1 MTKELITLTAM
12 LRVPRSR
19 GALSGVLLVLLGLW
33 GGLAALAGPYF
44 HFAFAP
50 DTAWEFT
57 SGRIMLQ
64 VAPAGAAVVGGL
76 VVVASANRVLATIG
90 AWIAAFGGAWFVVGA
105 PLSALWTDPGSAP
118 LGPAVGDRTRQV
130 LEQVGLLSGLGT
142 VIVFVAALAI
152 GRLAVVGV
160 KDARLA
166 ERLAQDEADALAAE
180 TTQVDLPRP
189 QQLVSS
195 AAKAPDQKVAGTST
209 KEYPTSRKT

>member
-50 DTAWEFT
+50 DTAWKFT
-57 SGRIMLQ
+57 SGRTLLQ
-64 VAPAGAAVVGGL
+64 VAPAGAAVLGGL
-76 VVVASANRVLATIG
+76 VVVVSANRVVATAG
-90 AWIAAFGGAWFVVGA
+90 AWIAALGGAWFVVGG
-105 PLSALWTDPGSAP
+105 PLSALWAKPDSPLLGSA
-118 LGPAVGDRTRQV
+118 LGDRTRQV
-130 LEQVGLLSGLGT
+130 LEQVGMLSGLG
-142 VIVFVAALAI
+142 VLIAFIAALAI

-166 ERLAQDEADALAAE
+166 ERLTQDEDAE
-180 TTQVDLPRP
+180 TTQVDLPRR
-189 QQLVSS
+189 QELVTS
-195 AAKAPDQKVAGTST
+195 AAKDRRVAGTPT
-209 KEYPTSRKT
+209 REYPIPGDS

>member
-19 GALSGVLLVLLGLW
+19 GAVSGALLVLLGLW
-33 GGLAALAGPYF
+33 GGFAALAGPYF

-50 DTAWEFT
+50 DTAWKFT
-57 SGRIMLQ
+57 NGRILLQ
-64 VAPAGAAVVGGL
+64 LAPAAAAVLGGL
-76 VVVASANRVLATIG
+76 FVLGSANRVVATAG
-90 AWIAAFGGAWFVVGA
+90 AWIGAFGGAWFVVGA
-105 PLSALWTDPGSAP
+105 PLSLLWSGTDSVR

-166 ERLAQDEADALAAE
+166 ERLAEQAEYDDA
-180 TTQVDLPRP
+180 TDITRVDLPR
-189 QQLVSS
+189 QLVGST
-195 AAKAPDQKVAGTST
+195 AKTPDRKVAGTPT
-209 KEYPTSRKT
+209 REYPAPGHET

>member
-50 DTAWEFT
+50 DTAWKFT
-57 SGRIMLQ
+57 SGRILLQ
-64 VAPAGAAVVGGL
+64 VAPAGAAVLGGL
-76 VVVASANRVLATIG
+76 VVIASANRVVATAG
-90 AWIAAFGGAWFVVGA
+90 AWLGALGGAWFVVGA
-105 PLSALWTDPGSAP
+105 PLSALWTAPGSP
-118 LGPAVGDRTRQV
+118 LLGPALGDRTHQV

-166 ERLAQDEADALAAE
+166 ERLAQDDAEAAE
-180 TTQVDLPRP
+180 ATQVDLPQR

-195 AAKAPDQKVAGTST
+195 AAKTPDRRVAGAST
-209 KEYPTSRKT
+209 TEYPSRRT